1 VKRKRKRPQRLEYV
15 VEGKLHKRSVEFVRA
30 DFAERLAEVEVRR
43 EIQQHGRL
51 FDDDKIVN

>member
-15 VEGKLHKRSVEFVRA
+15 VEGQLHKRSVEFVRA

-43 EIQQHGRL
+43 EVQQHGRL
-51 FDDDKIVN
+51 PNSFIH